1 MFLCNKLAISVFDAR
16 TKYKINKSMI
26 MAKVSLINFCLIN
39 VNMSAILETRNE
51 ISKLIPWT
59 IYALT
64 CY

>member
-26 MAKVSLINFCLIN
+26 MAKVSLINFYLIN
-39 VNMSAILETRNE
+39 ANMSAILETKNK
-51 ISKLIPWT
+51 ILKLLPWT